1 MEVAGNVAGQQGRLP
16 REPGASSPAISAG
29 GPTQGVT
36 TCRSSPPKSLS
47 GVAPK
52 LVELTDNVL
61 FRDVW
66 ERPGLFARDRCL
78 ITVTTLAALHCTEQ
92 LGYHLKLAL
101 ENGLSQQELAEVITH
116 LAFYAGWPIAMT
128 AITQLKGVVEET
140 GGPAPDAALRGQIPH
155 HCPVPPQH

>member
-1 MEVAGNVAGQQGRLP
+1 MPKQSAE
-16 REPGASSPAISAG
+16 EP
-29 GPTQGVT
+29 V
-36 TCRSSPPKSLS
+36 RRR
-47 GVAPK
+47 PK

-66 ERPGLFARDRCL
+66 ERPGLFPRDRSL
-78 ITVTTLAALHCTEQ
+78 ITVTTLAALHRTEQ

-116 LAFYAGWPIAMT
+116 LAFCAGWPNAMT

-140 GGPAPDAALRGQIPH
+140 GGPAPDAGPARPDPSPLPRAAAALARRHSPKEREHDGTAEAAADRQGTGRD
-155 HCPVPPQH
+155 VRR